1 MVKIIKFKNKLS
13 QRMKRLRKQNIHTLN
28 KFLWVKKAIL
38 ILIKD
43 TKESITDD
51 TRKII
56 VVTEG

>member
-1 MVKIIKFKNKLS
+1 
-13 QRMKRLRKQNIHTLN
+13 MKRLRKQNIHTLN